1 MSALKIP
8 KRISVIWQQSTRNA
22 RKFDERTLGWPGL
35 LIGAARQALLPGSA
49 IKAAAIAYFALFSLF
64 PIALLSISIA
74 SFTLAPVI
82 GQQFIVQNL
91 EFIAPALG
99 ELLGENFD
107 EIILARGPVTV
118 LALVTLVWSASTIF
132 YTLTLTLNEIW
143 RNKHFRPVWKRRG
156 LSILIVLTVVGPSL
170 FLASF
175 ATSMIA
181 NIRAWLP
188 SEIYLIGGGFSFL
201 LAIVFDIALFMVLYS
216 LLPHGASS
224 LKELIPGAV
233 GAGLLWEFAKKGF
246 MYFVSNYITLT
257 NLVYGSMTAI
267 IAFLAWAYLSG
278 LIFLFGAF
286 LNYLYHEQNQRQQES
301 EIRQFYY

>member
-1 MSALKIP
+1 MSIIKMP
-8 KRISVIWQQSTRNA
+8 KVVSLIWQHSFRIACQ
-22 RKFDERTLGWPGL
+22 FDERTLGWPGL
-35 LIGAARQALLPGSA
+35 MIGAAKLALLPGSA

-64 PIALLSISIA
+64 PLTLLSISIA
-74 SFTLAPVI
+74 SFTLDPLI
-82 GQQFIVQNL
+82 GQQFIVHQL

-99 ELLGENFD
+99 QLLGKNLD
-107 EIILARGPVTV
+107 EIIMARGPVTI
-118 LALVTLVWSASTIF
+118 LALVTLIWSASTIF

-143 RNKHFRPVWKRRG
+143 SNTRFRPVWKRRG
-156 LSILIVLTVVGPSL
+156 LAILIVLTVVGPVL

-175 ATSMIA
+175 ATSMIT

-188 SEIYLIGGGFSFL
+188 SEMIFLGGGFSYV
-201 LAIVFDIALFMVLYS
+201 LAFIFDIALFMVLYI

-224 LKELIPGAV
+224 WRELIPGAV
-233 GAGLLWEFAKKGF
+233 GAGLLWELAKKGF
-246 MYFVSNYITLT
+246 LIFVSSYITLT

-301 EIRQFYY
+301 ATKVP